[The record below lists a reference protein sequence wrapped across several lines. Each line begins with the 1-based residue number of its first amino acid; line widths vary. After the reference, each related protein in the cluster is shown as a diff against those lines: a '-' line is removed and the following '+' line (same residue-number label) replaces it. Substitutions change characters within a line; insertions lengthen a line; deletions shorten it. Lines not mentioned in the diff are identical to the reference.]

1 MTIQQIS
8 ITKVK
13 GNSANPRIIKDHK
26 FKQLV
31 QSIKDFPEMLEIRP
45 IVVNN
50 NMEVLGGNMRL
61 KACQDAGLK
70 KIHIIKAEDLTPE
83 QQKEFTI
90 KDNVSFGEW
99 DWDVLANQWESDS
112 LNTWGMDVW
121 NAESDLFELDD
132 DVETEK
138 IKPLGGDD
146 DFSTFEMV
154 MLHAD
159 KIVLTKVLQQ
169 IKEEQAFDNSYEA
182 LAYLAKSYNYNKNK

>member
-1 MTIQQIS
+1 MLIEEIS

-13 GNSANPRIIKDHK
+13 PNRENPRIIKDHK

-31 QSIKDFPEMLEIRP
+31 QSIKDFPEMLQIRP

-61 KACQDAGLK
+61 RACQEAGLK
-70 KIHIIKAEDLTPE
+70 NIHIIKAEDLTPD

-90 KDNVSFGEW
+90 KDNVSFGDW
-99 DWDVLANQWESDS
+99 DWDVLANQWDS
-112 LNTWGMDVW
+112 SYLNDWGMDVW
-121 NAESDLFELDD
+121 NADEDFFELDED
-132 DVETEK
+132 PEEK
-138 IKPLGGDD
+138 KVKPLASDD

-154 MLHAD
+154 MLHSD
-159 KIVLTKVLQQ
+159 KIVLIKVLQQ
-169 IKEEQAFDNSYEA
+169 IKEEQALENSYEA